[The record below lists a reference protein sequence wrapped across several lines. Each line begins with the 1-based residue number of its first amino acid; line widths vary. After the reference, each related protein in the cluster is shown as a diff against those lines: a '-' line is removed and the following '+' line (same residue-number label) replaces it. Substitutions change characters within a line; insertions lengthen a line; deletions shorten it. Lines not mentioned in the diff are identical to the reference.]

1 MYGMKVLS
9 NAMQQVAGRR
19 LRTVLGALAS
29 NRYRALLTG
38 ITVTGLIQS
47 SSAVTV
53 LVVSFV
59 NAGML
64 HLLEAIYLIMG
75 ANIGTTITA
84 WLVVFFGLGEFNII
98 ALTLPLIGLGFSL
111 FFFKGNRFKSLGE
124 ATIGFGLLF
133 LGLGLLRQS
142 LPGFDQSVELK
153 EYLASL
159 VLPGGGYLEQILLS
173 SLFVVIGFLFTAVIQ
188 SSSVATAFTIVLT
201 YEGYI
206 PLPLAL
212 ALVLGEN
219 IGTTV
224 TANIAAFVANVHA
237 KRAARAHLLFNV
249 FGVLWALPF
258 LPLFTPLVRNLGR
271 YCAEAFNGSD
281 ATEAVVY
288 TFALSIF
295 HSAFNIANTL
305 IFIVFNL
312 SKKLEKFLLRWMPSR
327 ASADEEFHLE
337 FIEGRLTNTSELSI
351 VEVRRELALFARQI
365 EKGFK
370 LLPRILLEPDESVQ
384 EEYLEKIERIE
395 HITDKMELDIA
406 NYLSKASRQEVS
418 NEASQQIRNMLS
430 AGNHLERIGDLIL
443 KVGIYMVRRKQEK
456 AFFTPELRRYLLE
469 FMEVVGGSIQQ
480 MIENVAVEPE
490 KIDLQATRNIERAIN
505 RQFAELRK
513 DYLKAMEQNKYKVPS
528 GLYYHDLLSEL
539 ERVGDHVERVSEAL
553 SDAR

>member
-9 NAMQQVAGRR
+9 NGMQQVAGRR
-19 LRTVLGALAS
+19 LRSILGALAS

-38 ITVTGLIQS
+38 VIVTGFIQT

-75 ANIGTTITA
+75 ANIGTTVTA
-84 WLVVFFGLGEFNII
+84 WLVVFFGMGEFSIGAI
-98 ALTLPLIGLGFSL
+98 VLPLVALGFSF
-111 FFFKGNRFKSLGE
+111 FFFKGNKYKAVGE
-124 ATIGFGLLF
+124 SVIGFALLF
-133 LGLGLLRQS
+133 LGLGLLRDA
-142 LPGFDQSVELK
+142 LPVLDESSEFK
-153 EYLASL
+153 EYLGSL
-159 VLPGGGYLEQILLS
+159 VVSGGGYVEQVLLAG
-173 SLFVVIGFLFTAVIQ
+173 LFVVIGFLFTAVIQ

-201 YEGYI
+201 YEGWI

-224 TANIAAFVANVHA
+224 TANIAALVANVHA
-237 KRAARAHLLFNV
+237 KRAARAHLLFNA
-249 FGVLWALPF
+249 FGVLLALPF
-258 LPLFTPLVRNLGR
+258 LPWYTPAVRAMGQTIAHALHGT
-271 YCAEAFNGSD
+271 D
-281 ATEAVVY
+281 VTEALFFTY
-288 TFALSIF
+288 ALSFF

-305 IFIVFNL
+305 VFLVLNL
-312 SKKLEKFLLRWMPSR
+312 SPRLERLLLLWMPSR
-327 ASADEEFHLE
+327 ASEDEEFHLE

-365 EKGFK
+365 EKAYK
-370 LLPRILLEPDESVQ
+370 LLPRILLEPDETVQ

-406 NYLSKASRQEVS
+406 NYLAKASRQEIS
-418 NEASQQIRNMLS
+418 IEASQQIRNMLS
-430 AGNHLERIGDLIL
+430 AGNHLERTADLIL

-480 MIENVAVEPE
+480 MIANVAGDAHRL
-490 KIDLQATRNIERAIN
+490 DLIATRNIERSIN
-505 RQFAELRK
+505 RQFSELRK
-513 DYLKAMEQNKYKVPS
+513 DYLKAMEQNKYKVSS

-539 ERVGDHVERVSEAL
+539 ERIGDHVERVSEAL
-553 SDAR
+553 FDNR